1 MGHKKDCVCYYRT
14 STVTNRNGDSLKRQK
29 SNVHRWCRNNGYRVR
44 GEWWDIESGTVD
56 VLERHEFGEL
66 LSFCEKEGIDT
77 VVFENSSRFSR
88 DLIVGEIGRR
98 FLVDMGI
105 KLISSESP
113 ESWTSDEPTTKLI
126 RHVLSS
132 VSEFE
137 KCSLVK
143 KLKVS
148 RRRKRKSNE
157 KKGVVTMERT
167 GKCEGRKRIL
177 ELHPELES
185 LVIKLRRKGFSY
197 RKISDLLRVE
207 YGLSVSFMSVR
218 EIMKDIEWMRRE
230 KRNRKRRRRTET
242 V

>member
-1 MGHKKDCVCYYRT
+1 M
-14 STVTNRNGDSLKRQK
+14 
-29 SNVHRWCRNNGYRVR
+29 
-44 GEWWDIESGTVD
+44 D

-157 KKGVVTMERT
+157 KKGVVTRERT

-230 KRNRKRRRRTET
+230 KRKMRRRRTET